1 MRAATGKTSA
11 ARQGTSRVV
20 SLDTPDAMGPE
31 RVVTV
36 RKRFAQGNPAVMHN
50 NQRVVPPDEERVDAL
65 LQHIAGLDVPSVRYM
80 AGQFIP
86 DFDTT
91 ITVAD
96 GITAR
101 VTDKKE
107 AEGELT
113 SITLTLSSTR
123 RTVGGIRSFLENCFH
138 EYRAMITNK
147 LGSKLY
153 VFDHTAIMDAC
164 APRPARFRG
173 EPAVHPPR
181 IRFTKHPF
189 ESARALDNVF
199 FGDMPRLRKR
209 LRHFKEN
216 RPWYEERGIPWTFG
230 LLMHGIPGAGKTS
243 TIKAIANYMDRHIVN
258 VKLGEVKTKTQ
269 LHGLFFDEHMR
280 VASDEP
286 GMPGQD
292 QTYTI
297 PVARRLYV
305 LEVSLSGRSPEVGH
319 VVPTGPF
326 LGWAALALA
335 VGEDLWGLPEHLVPA
350 PPADRP
356 AEQGRPL
363 DVPPDEGARVPGH
376 PLVKVGV
383 EQGDR
388 ARVHRDVLTPDVGPR
403 STQVHEPAARAPR
416 QRPAG
421 RAPRDGFQILSGRA
435 PAR

>member
-1 MRAATGKTSA
+1 MKAATGKTGA
-11 ARQGTSRVV
+11 GRQGTSRVV
-20 SLDTPDAMGPE
+20 SLDTPDASGPE

-36 RKRFAQGNPAVMHN
+36 RKRFVQGNPAVMHN

-91 ITVAD
+91 IAVAD

-173 EPAVHPPR
+173 EPAIHPPR

-305 LEVSLSGRSPEVGH
+305 LEVNPPFQSPVVGH
-319 VVPTGPF
+319 AEPPGSCF
-326 LGWAALALA
+326 RGSASALA
-335 VGEDLWGLPEHLVPA
+335 VPENLWCLSEHLVLA

-356 AEQGRPL
+356 AEQRCPL
-363 DVPPDEGARVPGH
+363 DVPHHQPVRVPGH
-376 PLVKVGV
+376 PLVQVGV
-383 EQGDR
+383 EKGNR
-388 ARVHRDVLTPDVGPR
+388 ARVHRDIVVPGAGPGG
-403 STQVHEPAARAPR
+403 SKVDEPAARAAC
-416 QRPAG
+416 QG
-421 RAPRDGFQILSGRA
+421 RAGGAAGYGL
-435 PAR
+435 